1 MISQTPGRPP
11 RTALTTCAHASGLGL
26 STRMRVV
33 TSAGRTITLVPNRRA
48 DGEHSAHEFGHFV
61 RTGSL
66 PS

>member
-11 RTALTTCAHASGLGL
+11 RTALTTCAQASRPGL
-26 STRMRVV
+26 STRMRGV
-33 TSAGRTITLVPNRRA
+33 TSAGRTITMVPNRRA
-48 DGEHSAHEFGHFV
+48 DAEHSAREYDHFV